1 MSSNMALFSPQK
13 QILSEG
19 PLWLKTASS
28 LLFLLLEIA
37 FLPAEEHTLYIMI
50 KTTIINKTVYKTRS
64 GNASTYNWK
73 ILWKALEK
81 LSVSVISVTNF
92 TGSLNAAAKYVTF
105 MFKSQLITTLYA
117 RDSGFTL
124 ISMLLPSLLTK
135 CIELGM
141 YFKVKLHVNTVDE
154 ARAFDA
160 ASSFLL

>member
-1 MSSNMALFSPQK
+1 MSSNMALFAQQK
-13 QILSEG
+13 QLLSEG
-19 PLWLKTASS
+19 LLWLKTASS

-50 KTTIINKTVYKTRS
+50 KTTIINKTIYKTRS
-64 GNASTYNWK
+64 ANASTYNWK

-81 LSVSVISVTNF
+81 LSVISVTNF
-92 TGSLNAAAKYVTF
+92 TSSLNAAAKCVTF